1 MDVRVGSYRRLINWC
16 FWTVVLEKTLESPL
30 DSKEIKPINPKGD
43 QPFRIFIWRNVAEAP
58 ILWPPDAKS
67 YSDAGK
73 DWRQEEKGMTK
84 DELVG
89 WYHWLNGQESE
100 QVPGD
105 VKGQGSLVCCSPWG
119 SQRVGHDWA
128 TEQQSSEGLTG
139 VGEPTSKMTLTRLLA
154 GGLSS
159 LHCGP
164 LHGLS
169 YILTHGSKLPAEP
182 EIQREKEGAAVPFI
196 TWSPKACTISSTF
209 FHFLKNE
216 SQSPTHTQRRRIRLR
231 LLKEVFDL
239 EVDTFDT
246 TTDSRGEW
254 AQVASWGIKCRPK
267 PTCI

>member
-1 MDVRVGSYRRLINWC
+1 M
-16 FWTVVLEKTLESPL
+16 
-30 DSKEIKPINPKGD
+30 
-43 QPFRIFIWRNVAEAP
+43 
-58 ILWPPDAKS
+58 
-67 YSDAGK
+67 
-73 DWRQEEKGMTK
+73 
-84 DELVG
+84 
-89 WYHWLNGQESE
+89 
-100 QVPGD
+100 
-105 VKGQGSLVCCSPWG
+105 
-119 SQRVGHDWA
+119 
-128 TEQQSSEGLTG
+128 TG